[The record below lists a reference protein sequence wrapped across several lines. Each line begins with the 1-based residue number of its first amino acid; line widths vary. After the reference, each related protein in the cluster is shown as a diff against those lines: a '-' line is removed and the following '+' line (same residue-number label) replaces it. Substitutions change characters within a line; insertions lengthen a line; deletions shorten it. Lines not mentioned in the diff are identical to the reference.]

1 MRAVEPTSASVDDVR
16 GEMLARRR
24 ALADD
29 VVARASAV
37 VVERL
42 RGLPE
47 VREAQT
53 IGAYL
58 GFRGEVDPSA
68 LCNDKGLDVALPV
81 TTLGE
86 SLRFVVPVGPLLDG
100 PFGIRQPG
108 DGREVAPDDL
118 DLVLIPVVVA
128 DDLGNR
134 VGHGA
139 GFYDRTF
146 ARDRG
151 VDRAR
156 PLLIGLCHAFQVVPR
171 LEVRSWDVPLY
182 LVVTEVG
189 LVRPG
194 M

>member
-1 MRAVEPTSASVDDVR
+1 
-16 GEMLARRR
+16 MLARRR
-24 ALADD
+24 ALAAD
-29 VVARASAV
+29 VVARSSAV

-58 GFRGEVDPSA
+58 GVRSEVDPSA
-68 LCNDKGLDVALPV
+68 LCDDEGLDVALPV
-81 TTLGE
+81 TTPGE
-86 SLRFVVPVGPLLDG
+86 PLRFVVPAGPLLDG

-108 DGREVAPDDL
+108 DGREVATDDL
-118 DLVLIPVVVA
+118 DLVLIPVVAA
-128 DDLGNR
+128 DEMGNR

-146 ARDRG
+146 ARDRRT
-151 VDRAR
+151 DPAR

-171 LEVRSWDVPLY
+171 LEARSWDVPLD
-182 LVVTEVG
+182 LVVTEIG

-194 M
+194 R